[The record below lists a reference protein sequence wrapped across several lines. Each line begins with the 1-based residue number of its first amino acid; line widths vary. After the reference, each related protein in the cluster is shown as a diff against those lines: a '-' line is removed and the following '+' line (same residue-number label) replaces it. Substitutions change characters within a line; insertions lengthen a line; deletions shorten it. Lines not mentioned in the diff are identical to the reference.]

1 MTNTI
6 LPPPKTPS
14 DTEVDSLT
22 GWMSHLVEL
31 RERLVKSALAVLVVF
46 LILLYWRN
54 DIFTM
59 FSKPMIDSLPQGAR
73 MISTEVT
80 SNFFVPLKFVLWVSF
95 VLALPV
101 VLHQVWAFVAPGLYQ
116 HEKRLVIPIIASSYV
131 LFLIGSAFAYL
142 LVFPTVFKFMAALT
156 PLGVEMATDIDN
168 YLGFGLTMFLAFG
181 LTFEVPVVV
190 IVLVRLGIVTLLQL
204 RSARPYVIV
213 GAFIVAA
220 VVTPPDVASQL
231 LLAVPLVLLYEVGL
245 FFARWV
251 MPKEAST
258 GLTVE

>member
-1 MTNTI
+1 
-6 LPPPKTPS
+6 
-14 DTEVDSLT
+14 
-22 GWMSHLVEL
+22 
-31 RERLVKSALAVLVVF
+31 
-46 LILLYWRN
+46 
-54 DIFTM
+54 
-59 FSKPMIDSLPQGAR
+59 MIDSLPEGAR

-116 HEKRLVIPIIASSYV
+116 YEKKLVIPIIGSSYV
-131 LFLIGSAFAYL
+131 LFLVGSAFAYL

-168 YLGFGLTMFLAFG
+168 YLSFGLTMFLAFG

-204 RSARPYVIV
+204 RDARPYVIV

-251 MPKEAST
+251 TPQDAST
-258 GLTVE
+258 GHAE